1 MDINR
6 NNYET
11 YFLLY
16 LDGELPPADRLAVEK
31 FMSVHADLQREFV
44 LLQQTIL
51 QPADI
56 LFDQK
61 ESLLRKEEKRR
72 VIPVYWMRRAAV
84 IALLLTGSWFMATLV
99 LKNHAGE
106 TARNGISAPGK
117 ESLKKDQIASVKQ
130 DHEVAKQ
137 GPENAEAVSQIKP
150 EMAKENNSPA
160 NQNRKEALTENKS
173 HSTRTG
179 QAFNT
184 ENLNPGNTTNRNNES
199 KQIVSDRGN
208 TAHGNETSKQS
219 LSDPGM
225 KDHQNPAD
233 GQSRD
238 PLNEKT
244 DPVPGEFYAAAHKSN
259 TSLEPETAGSRA
271 GTVPGQT
278 AALTGT
284 QTLALT
290 SEGTSHLAGND
301 YVYEPDMQT
310 DDAISVLALNDRN
323 KTITGFF
330 KKLTRR
336 APAEATASNSK
347 KLRVSVFQ
355 FSY

>member
-16 LDGELPPADRLAVEK
+16 LDGELPLADRLAVEK
-31 FMSVHADLQREFV
+31 FLSVHSDLQREFV

-56 LFDQK
+56 LFDHK

-84 IALLLTGSWFMATLV
+84 IALLLAGSWFMATLV
-99 LKNHAGE
+99 LKNHGVE
-106 TARNGISAPGK
+106 TAGSGK
-117 ESLKKDQIASVKQ
+117 ANSGKVPLKKNQVASLKE

-137 GPENAEAVSQIKP
+137 GPENAAAVTQIKP
-150 EMAKENNSPA
+150 EMTKENNSPA
-160 NQNRKEALTENKS
+160 NQNRKKALAENKS
-173 HSTRTG
+173 LSTRSG

-184 ENLNPGNTTNRNNES
+184 ENLHPLNTTNRNNES
-199 KQIVSDRGN
+199 KQIVSDPGN
-208 TAHGNETSKQS
+208 TAYGNKTSKQIV
-219 LSDPGM
+219 SDPGI
-225 KDHQNPAD
+225 KDRQDPTGRGN
-233 GQSRD
+233 RD
-238 PLNEKT
+238 LVNDQT
-244 DPVPGEFYAAAHKSN
+244 DPVSGEFYAAAHKSN
-259 TSLEPETAGSRA
+259 TSLEPEIAGSRA

-301 YVYEPDMQT
+301 YVNEPDIQT

-323 KTITGFF
+323 KAITGFF
-330 KKLTRR
+330 KKITRR
-336 APAEATASNSK
+336 APAEATASNTK